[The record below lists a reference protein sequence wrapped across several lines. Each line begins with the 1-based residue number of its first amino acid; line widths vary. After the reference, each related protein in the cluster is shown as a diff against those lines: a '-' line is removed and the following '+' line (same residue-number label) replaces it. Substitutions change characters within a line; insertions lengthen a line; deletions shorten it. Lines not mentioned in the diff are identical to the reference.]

1 MSNIPITK
9 FSEFVP
15 FKDNIANYEYEAI
28 NYLSDLEPYEGNLF
42 WAGNFSSGSVTS
54 SGTGGDFQKRNLAN
68 AEFRIQ
74 SISLPSVS
82 FNFTENQNLRR
93 NFFTG
98 ITRTTEISISWIE
111 DAYMSISKYHND
123 WLCNWYDLRHDCF
136 IVGPAGKYRKLDIY
150 LYHYA
155 VQEDGTMKPQIIVQ
169 YKLAGLVPTSV
180 KYPDLNREGG
190 NPILNINYKVGKCEA
205 WYNPDFL
212 TNKSSS
218 AGIAKNAKEIFYDAS
233 KEAQGVWSPITNSNS
248 KNGFES
254 STSAE
259 AHRLAHAFV
268 LDLPSEGSLV

>member
-1 MSNIPITK
+1 MGVPITK

-42 WAGNFSSGSVTS
+42 WAGNFSSGSVTLD
-54 SGTGGDFQKRNLAN
+54 GTGGDFQKRNLAN

-169 YKLAGLVPTSV
+169 YKLAGLVPTSI
-180 KYPDLNREGG
+180 KYPDLNREGS
-190 NPILNINYKVGKCEA
+190 NPILNISYKVGKCEA

-212 TNKSSS
+212 TNKQSG
-218 AGIAKNAKEIFYDAS
+218 AGIANNAKEIFYGPS
-233 KEAQGVWSPITNSNS
+233 KEAQGVWSPVISSNS
-248 KNGFES
+248 KNGFENT
-254 STSAE
+254 TSAE

-268 LDLPSEGSLV
+268 LDLPSEGALV

>member
-1 MSNIPITK
+1 MGVPITK

-42 WAGNFSSGSVTS
+42 WAGNFSSGSVTLD
-54 SGTGGDFQKRNLAN
+54 GTGGDFQKRNLAN

-169 YKLAGLVPTSV
+169 YKLAGLVPTSI
-180 KYPDLNREGG
+180 KYPDLNREGS

-212 TNKSSS
+212 TNKQSGAS
-218 AGIAKNAKEIFYDAS
+218 IANSTKEIFYGPS
-233 KEAQGVWSPITNSNS
+233 KEAQRIWSPVTSSNS
-248 KNGFES
+248 KNGFENT
-254 STSAE
+254 TSAE

-268 LDLPSEGSLV
+268 LDLPSEGTLV

>member
-1 MSNIPITK
+1 MSNVPIAK

-42 WAGNFSSGSVTS
+42 WAGNFSSGSVTPDGNG
-54 SGTGGDFQKRNLAN
+54 SGFQKRNLTN

-74 SISLPSVS
+74 SITLPSVS
-82 FNFTENQNLRR
+82 FNFTENQNLKR

-169 YKLAGLVPTSV
+169 YKLAGLVPTSI
-180 KYPDLNREGG
+180 KYPDLNREGS

-212 TNKSSS
+212 INKNSNT
-218 AGIAKNAKEIFYDAS
+218 GIAKDAKEIFYDTA
-233 KEAQGVWSPITNSNS
+233 KEAQGVWSPITKSNS
-248 KNGFES
+248 KNGSENT
-254 STSAE
+254 TSAE

>member
-1 MSNIPITK
+1 MSTPTQ
-9 FSEFVP
+9 FSEFNDY
-15 FKDNIANYEYEAI
+15 KDNISNYEYEAI

-42 WAGNFSSGSVTS
+42 WAGNFSSGKVTLD
-54 SGTGGDFQKRNLAN
+54 GEGGDFQKRNLAN

-74 SISLPSVS
+74 SVSLPSIS

-98 ITRTTEISISWIE
+98 ITRTTEINISWIE

-136 IVGPAGKYRKLDIY
+136 IIGPSGKYRKLDLY

-155 VQEDGTMKPQIIVQ
+155 VQKDGTMKPQIIVQ
-169 YKLAGLVPTSV
+169 YKLAGLVPTSI

-190 NPILNINYKVGKCEA
+190 NPILTISYKVGKCEA
-205 WYNPDFL
+205 WYNKSFL
-212 TNKSSS
+212 KKGNQDIVTKSSD
-218 AGIAKNAKEIFYDAS
+218 IFYGPNT
-233 KEAQGVWSPITNSNS
+233 EAQGVWSPITKSNS
-248 KNGFES
+248 QNGFTGE
-254 STSAE
+254 TSAE

>member
-1 MSNIPITK
+1 MSVPITK

-28 NYLSDLEPYEGNLF
+28 NYLSDLEPFEGNLF
-42 WAGNFSSGSVTS
+42 WAGNFSSGAVTLN
-54 SGTGGDFQKRNLAN
+54 GTGGDFQKRNLAN

-74 SISLPSVS
+74 AISLPSVS

-169 YKLAGLVPTSV
+169 YKLAGLVPTSI

-190 NPILNINYKVGKCEA
+190 NPILNISYKVGKCEA

-212 TNKSSS
+212 TNKQSST
-218 AGIAKNAKEIFYDAS
+218 GIANKASEIFYGAS

-248 KNGFES
+248 QNGFENT
-254 STSAE
+254 TSAE

-268 LDLPSEGSLV
+268 LDLPSEGALV

>member
-1 MSNIPITK
+1 MGVPITK

-42 WAGNFSSGSVTS
+42 WAGNFSSGSVTLD
-54 SGTGGDFQKRNLAN
+54 GTGGDFQKRNLAN

-74 SISLPSVS
+74 SISLPSIS

-136 IVGPAGKYRKLDIY
+136 IIGPSGKYRKLDLY

-155 VQEDGTMKPQIIVQ
+155 VQKDGTMKPQIIVQ
-169 YKLAGLVPTSV
+169 YKLAGLVPTSI
-180 KYPDLNREGG
+180 KYPDLNREGR
-190 NPILNINYKVGKCEA
+190 NPILTISYKVGKCEA
-205 WYNPDFL
+205 WYNRSFL
-212 TNKSSS
+212 KKGNQDIVTKSSD
-218 AGIAKNAKEIFYDAS
+218 IFYGPNT
-233 KEAQGVWSPITNSNS
+233 EAQGVWSPITKSNS
-248 KNGFES
+248 QNGFTGE
-254 STSAE
+254 TSAE

>member
-1 MSNIPITK
+1 MGVPITK

-42 WAGNFSSGSVTS
+42 WAGNFSSGSVTLD
-54 SGTGGDFQKRNLAN
+54 GTGGDFQKRNLAN

-169 YKLAGLVPTSV
+169 YKLAGLVPTSI
-180 KYPDLNREGG
+180 KYPDLNREGS

-212 TNKSSS
+212 TNKQSG
-218 AGIAKNAKEIFYDAS
+218 AGIANSAKDIFYGPS
-233 KEAQGVWSPITNSNS
+233 KEAQGIWSPVTSSNS
-248 KNGFES
+248 KNGFENT
-254 STSAE
+254 TSAE

-268 LDLPSEGSLV
+268 LDLPSEGTLV